1 MGVPVPVAAG
11 TAFCGAG
18 RPPSGSDADELVPAL
33 VLVPAEVLDPPE
45 LLVAA
50 AELELD
56 LLDEPQ
62 PAATS
67 ATTATRTV
75 SHHGLLLIA
84 LPFNMLPSLL
94 VLARR
99 AGSPLG

>member
-1 MGVPVPVAAG
+1 
-11 TAFCGAG
+11 
-18 RPPSGSDADELVPAL
+18 
-33 VLVPAEVLDPPE
+33 VLDPPE
-45 LLVAA
+45 LLVAPP
-50 AELELD
+50 ELELD

-67 ATTATRTV
+67 ATAATKTA

-84 LPFNMLPSLL
+84 LPPFDMLPSLL
-94 VLARR
+94 VLARG